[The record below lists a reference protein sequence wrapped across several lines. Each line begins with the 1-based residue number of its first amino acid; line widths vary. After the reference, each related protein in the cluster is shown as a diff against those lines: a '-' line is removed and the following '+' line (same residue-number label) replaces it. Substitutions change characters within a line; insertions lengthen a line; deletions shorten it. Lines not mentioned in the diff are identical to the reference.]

1 MENNNFDRFETKSN
15 IKNDGIFHNEKY
27 FGQENNFF
35 LFNSAPSI
43 KLNSEP
49 SRRINDYD
57 YNLLNENAYKDIK
70 DDTFQLEYRISKTED
85 EIKELSGQLTIA
97 NEIHD
102 TELADKISDRL
113 INIKDEYE
121 TLLDSYNNKSLSAK
135 FSGKIS
141 SVFGRKL
148 KSFINNVQMF
158 LANLFIK
165 ANKNLP
171 KNIGSLLEVKQS
183 LNKLEN
189 INKSVDELINLNT
202 PFEERFDK
210 YRQLSKYIIK
220 ANSIQSDLYKH
231 LKK

>member
-1 MENNNFDRFETKSN
+1 MESNNFDRFEAVR
-15 IKNDGIFHNEKY
+15 NDTVSQSEGH

-49 SRRINDYD
+49 TRRINDYD

-70 DDTFQLEYRISKTED
+70 DDAFRLEYRISKREN
-85 EIKELSGQLTIA
+85 EIKELTGQLAIA

-102 TELADKISDRL
+102 TELAEKISDRL
-113 INIKDEYE
+113 ITIKDEYE
-121 TLLDSYNNKSLSAK
+121 NLLDSYNNKSLSAK
-135 FSGKIS
+135 FSGQIS

-148 KSFINNVQMF
+148 KSVINNVQMF

-189 INKSVDELINLNT
+189 INKSVDELIKLNT
-202 PFEERFDK
+202 PSEERFDK
-210 YRQLSKYIIK
+210 YKQLSKYIIK
-220 ANSIQSDLYKH
+220 ANSIQSDLYKQ